1 MPRSTEV
8 VSTEGT
14 FTLELGKNQK
24 KALLDILNDHL
35 DGADQPDNAAG
46 HFKRGHLL
54 KIVEKLEGS
63 EN

>member
-1 MPRSTEV
+1 MPRSTEI
-8 VSTEGT
+8 STEST

-24 KALLDILNDHL
+24 KALLELLNSEIESTE
-35 DGADQPDNAAG
+35 QPENAAG
-46 HFKRGHLL
+46 YFKRGHLL